1 MLEIP
6 KAHIPKQNDEIN
18 VDVMVAKAE
27 KSYEM
32 MYG

>member
-1 MLEIP
+1 MLEYP
-6 KAHIPKQNDEIN
+6 KAHIPKQNDEICIN
-18 VDVMVAKAE
+18 VMVEKAE

>member
-1 MLEIP
+1 MLEYP
-6 KAHIPKQNDEIN
+6 KAHMPKRNDEIN
-18 VDVMVAKAE
+18 INVMVAKAE

>member
-1 MLEIP
+1 MLEYP
-6 KAHIPKQNDEIN
+6 KAHIPKQNDEIRIN
-18 VDVMVAKAE
+18 VMVAKAE

>member
-1 MLEIP
+1 MLEYP
-6 KAHIPKQNDEIN
+6 KAHIPKRNDEISIS
-18 VDVMVAKAE
+18 VMVAKAK